1 MIHCVKMYLRSF
13 HGTVGYSKSRMF
25 ISLHLHVYVYIF
37 LCISVCLCLFGQ
49 CECEKQ
55 RIHNDQWLMR
65 EENPLVMIL
74 IELCHMTSTWNMS
87 CDQSQVDI
95 YCIEPTLNFYINLK
109 MALFLFIQ
117 GRIQRSICMHKMDY
131 IFDITGRNVEKS
143 DSQVILFFSAYF
155 CDLPGHTSIIFP
167 FDMHAP

>member
-1 MIHCVKMYLRSF
+1 
-13 HGTVGYSKSRMF
+13 
-25 ISLHLHVYVYIF
+25 
-37 LCISVCLCLFGQ
+37 
-49 CECEKQ
+49 
-55 RIHNDQWLMR
+55 MR

-143 DSQVILFFSAYF
+143 DSQVILFFLHIFVTSLVT
-155 CDLPGHTSIIFP
+155 LPLFFLLICMPHNILKVIILQGIL
-167 FDMHAP
+167 

>member
-1 MIHCVKMYLRSF
+1 
-13 HGTVGYSKSRMF
+13 
-25 ISLHLHVYVYIF
+25 
-37 LCISVCLCLFGQ
+37 
-49 CECEKQ
+49 
-55 RIHNDQWLMR
+55 MR

-143 DSQVILFFSAYF
+143 DSQVILFFLHIFVTSLWSHFHYF
-155 CDLPGHTSIIFP
+155 SFWYACPITSWKLSYYKVSCKFIQMEFTIDEIHSNYFKIP
-167 FDMHAP
+167 TIRG

>member
-1 MIHCVKMYLRSF
+1 
-13 HGTVGYSKSRMF
+13 
-25 ISLHLHVYVYIF
+25 
-37 LCISVCLCLFGQ
+37 
-49 CECEKQ
+49 
-55 RIHNDQWLMR
+55 MR
-65 EENPLVMIL
+65 EENPVVMIL
-74 IELCHMTSTWNMS
+74 IELCHMTSTWNKS

-117 GRIQRSICMHKMDY
+117 GRRQRSICMHKMDY

-143 DSQVILFFSAYF
+143 DSQVILFSAYF

>member
-1 MIHCVKMYLRSF
+1 
-13 HGTVGYSKSRMF
+13 
-25 ISLHLHVYVYIF
+25 
-37 LCISVCLCLFGQ
+37 
-49 CECEKQ
+49 
-55 RIHNDQWLMR
+55 MR

-109 MALFLFIQ
+109 MALFLFIE

-143 DSQVILFFSAYF
+143 DSQVILFFLHIFVTSLVT
-155 CDLPGHTSIIFP
+155 LPLFFLLICMPHNILKVIILQGIL
-167 FDMHAP
+167 

>member
-1 MIHCVKMYLRSF
+1 MS
-13 HGTVGYSKSRMF
+13 
-25 ISLHLHVYVYIF
+25 
-37 LCISVCLCLFGQ
+37 
-49 CECEKQ
+49 
-55 RIHNDQWLMR
+55 

-143 DSQVILFFSAYF
+143 DFQVILVFLHIFVTSLVTLPLFFLLI
-155 CDLPGHTSIIFP
+155 CMPHNILKVIILQGIL
-167 FDMHAP
+167 

>member
-1 MIHCVKMYLRSF
+1 
-13 HGTVGYSKSRMF
+13 
-25 ISLHLHVYVYIF
+25 
-37 LCISVCLCLFGQ
+37 
-49 CECEKQ
+49 
-55 RIHNDQWLMR
+55 MR

-143 DSQVILFFSAYF
+143 DSQVILFFLHIFVTSLVT
-155 CDLPGHTSIIFP
+155 LPLFFLLICMPHNILKVIVLQGIL
-167 FDMHAP
+167 

>member
-1 MIHCVKMYLRSF
+1 MYTIYMVYF
-13 HGTVGYSKSRMF
+13 GTSDKKSEHDTLCQNVF
-25 ISLHLHVYVYIF
+25 EKFFTGQSVTVSQGCLF
-37 LCISVCLCLFGQ
+37 LCIYMCMCIYFCVCVCVCLCLFGQ

-65 EENPLVMIL
+65 EENPVVMIL
-74 IELCHMTSTWNMS
+74 IEVCHMTSTWNTS

-131 IFDITGRNVEKS
+131 R
-143 DSQVILFFSAYF
+143 
-155 CDLPGHTSIIFP
+155 
-167 FDMHAP
+167 